1 MSKIIKYIIIGICI
15 TSVLFF
21 FLKRFFATDITLF
34 IALAIAVAV
43 SIILYKK
50 KQLNFTFNQTL
61 LVFSFVS
68 ILFIPFF
75 GEKQNESLENRSL
88 EQFPEWRWSN
98 VWKFFRDYQNYF
110 NDRFTLKNELVAFY
124 GELKYDR
131 LKLNNL
137 TSQVVFGKEGWMF
150 FNEKKALDNI
160 SIEFT
165 LQELKRIN
173 YNLTLITIW
182 FEEHGIKYYLTF
194 PPSKPR
200 VHNEKAPDFLNE
212 RLTYSSSDQL
222 FEYLK
227 LNSRYNFINYVDE
240 LRKAKKDNPVY
251 LKYDTHWN
259 ERGAYIGYKKIL
271 DVLNKDFPKLNPYE
285 LSDFN
290 IKKQTM
296 QTGDLLHL
304 LGYKTQYAYLE
315 DAFTPKD
322 GNLPKLIYTTRFP
335 DNPDNVFQVFEMQND
350 TSGINIYVIRD
361 SYSENLKKFLSL
373 NFNKSVYDWTPRISI
388 PRILEYKPNII
399 LHEILERFNYEYF
412 NLPPEI
418 ENDTAFV
425 NRFNFEDF

>member
-15 TSVLFF
+15 AAVLFF
-21 FLKRFFATDITLF
+21 FLKRFFATEITFF
-34 IALAIAVAV
+34 IALAIACAV
-43 SIILYKK
+43 SIILFKK
-50 KQLNFTFNQTL
+50 KQLNYAFNQTL

-124 GELKYDR
+124 GEIKYDR

-165 LQELKRIN
+165 PQELKRIN
-173 YNLTLITIW
+173 YNLTLITTW
-182 FEEHGIKYYLTF
+182 FKEHGIKYYLTF

-200 VHNEKAPDFLNE
+200 VHNEKAPSFLNE
-212 RLTYSSSDQL
+212 RLAFSSSDQL
-222 FEYLK
+222 FAYLK
-227 LNSRYNFINYVDE
+227 LNSTYNFINYVDE
-240 LRKAKKDNPVY
+240 LRKAKTENPVY

-271 DVLNKDFPKLNPYE
+271 DVMNKDFPQLHHYK

-290 IKKQTM
+290 IKKQKT
-296 QTGDLLHL
+296 QTGDLLYL
-304 LGYKTQYAYLE
+304 LGYKTQHAYFE
-315 DAFTPKD
+315 DAFTPKN
-322 GNLPKLIYTTRFP
+322 GNLPQLTYTTRFP

-350 TSGINIYVIRD
+350 TSGIDIYVIRD

-373 NFNKSVYDWTPRISI
+373 NFNKSVYDWTPKISI

-399 LHEILERFNYEYF
+399 VHEILERFNYEYF